1 VRTAIAI
8 ALAGFLL
15 VSCAATRSDVPYR
28 LVSGVTAPVIPPLG
42 LIYTN
47 LHAPI
52 SLGPTSFGTKRGTAV
67 SHQIGLPPLP
77 YPGLVGGPDLFAWG
91 DASEK
96 TAAANAGITKVQH
109 ADYSLLVVLWVYRR
123 FTIEV
128 YGD

>member
-8 ALAGFLL
+8 LAGL
-15 VSCAATRSDVPYR
+15 VLAGCATTRSDLPYR
-28 LVSGVTAPVIPPLG
+28 VMAGVTAPVIPPLG

-47 LHAPI
+47 LHAPL
-52 SLGPTSFGTKRGTAV
+52 SLGPTSFGAKRGTAV
-67 SHQIGLPPLP
+67 SYEIGMPPLP
-77 YPGLVGGPDLFAWG
+77 YPGLVSGPDLFAWG

-96 TAAANAGITKVQH
+96 TAAANAGITKIQH
-109 ADYSLLVVLWVYRR
+109 ADYSLLVVLWLYRR